1 MADELDNLKES
12 RPAVIMIA
20 SSRAPEAWFSG
31 LVPVTQAPA
40 SLAAWE
46 ASTSQ
51 AWKRFHLP
59 GKQSKCMGIILQR
72 LPAGGGEAAA
82 EGRFLQRQRPKG

>member
-46 ASTSQ
+46 ASTSH

-59 GKQSKCMGIILQR
+59 GKQSKCIKIILQR